1 MGLVEDFA
9 VPTPTAGFGGFEVFL
24 YIFVVCPK
32 SLEEKK
38 NRRNVHLFMNFLN
51 VFEICFLDV
60 GGTAFLLIQDCF
72 QVARIHPH
80 PQSIWTKNAG
90 FDIKQ
95 NMEISNP
102 HEKMKKN
109 SGFKSN

>member
-1 MGLVEDFA
+1 M
-9 VPTPTAGFGGFEVFL
+9 PTPTAGFGDSKYVCIFL
-24 YIFVVCPK
+24 LFAPN
-32 SLEEKK
+32 LWKK
-38 NRRNVHLFMNFLN
+38 KKKRRNVHLFINFLN
-51 VFEICFLDV
+51 VFEICFLDI
-60 GGTAFLLIQDCF
+60 GGTAFPLIQGCF

-102 HEKMKKN
+102 HEKMKKT